1 MNLEELEKRVRAI
14 EDLEEIKK
22 LHQKYINLM
31 DNLRYKDVV
40 ELFTDDASVVVRD
53 SPVFRG
59 KEGVTDIYVNMLGRR
74 IERSEAHFV
83 IEPDITIEGD
93 TAKGTWLVYMLFS
106 KPAVE
111 WVQGRNDAE
120 YQKVDGK
127 WKIKSMK
134 FTRTNASRPDYFP

>member
-1 MNLEELEKRVRAI
+1 MDLQELEKRVRAI

-31 DNLRYKDVV
+31 DNLKYKDVV

-59 KEGVTDIYVNMLGRR
+59 KEGVTDVYVNMLGRR
-74 IERSEAHFV
+74 TERSEAHFA

-93 TAKGTWLVYMLFS
+93 NAKGTWLVYMLFS
-106 KPAVE
+106 KPDIE

-120 YQKVDGK
+120 YQKVNGK

>member
-31 DNLRYKDVV
+31 DNLRYKEVV
-40 ELFTDDASVVVRD
+40 ELFTEDGSVVVRD

-59 KEGVTDIYVNMLGRR
+59 KKGVTDIYVNMLGRR
-74 IERSEAHFV
+74 TERSEAHFV
-83 IEPDITIEGD
+83 IEPDIIVEGD
-93 TAKGTWLVYMLFS
+93 LAKGTWQVYMLFS

-111 WVQGRNDAE
+111 WVQGRNEAE
-120 YQKVDGK
+120 YQKVDGE
-127 WKIKSMK
+127 WKIKSIK
-134 FTRTNASRPDYFP
+134 FTRTNASRPDFFP